1 MIDNSPAT
9 ARVRLAAWEAARPAN
24 FFEADLALQ
33 RALRLYLGDA
43 RFEAIRPRLSAAG
56 HDAATVV
63 DEAARLNDRPHNHP
77 RLERWS
83 GTGERIEQIEF
94 HPSYHTAGRPLYE
107 SGVLALQAEP
117 GHALEQAALFY
128 LFAHCGEMGHLCP
141 AVCTAGLIR
150 VLQARGSPEL
160 QARYLPP
167 LLDAN
172 YDRRHTGAQFL
183 TEVQGGSDV
192 GANVVRATPV
202 PDQPGVWR
210 INGEKWFCSN
220 ATADQILI
228 TARPEG
234 APDGTRGLGLFL
246 MPRRLPDGS
255 LNGIE
260 LRRLKTK
267 FGTRTM
273 PSAEMDFRDALAY
286 QVGAVAEGI
295 HIVLEY
301 VINTSRWLNAI
312 GSLGALRRAHIEA
325 RAFAAHRVAF
335 GRPILDYPLVQEAL
349 VEIAADL
356 AGGLAVTWRISHL
369 VDRQDLGQASQQ
381 ERAVF
386 RLLVNLNKYR
396 TSITSSLG
404 IRRAQEIFG
413 GNGAIEDFSI
423 IPRLYRDA
431 LVYESW
437 EGSHNVLCVQA
448 LRDMSRYR
456 LHESLL
462 AYLRADL
469 DRVSAPPL
477 GELAQEIL
485 NRLERVEARL
495 LRLLSADLV
504 YAQAHVRRV
513 LDELAAVV
521 EATCLLAEAD
531 AALARGL
538 PPVAPDLL
546 TAFFNRHLRPG
557 YDPLDDPE
565 YLARL
570 ERLKVGA

>member
-1 MIDNSPAT
+1 MIDNNPAA
-9 ARVRLAAWEAARPAN
+9 ARARLSAWEAARPTN
-24 FFEADLALQ
+24 FFDADHALQ
-33 RALRLYLGDA
+33 RALRLYLGDP

-56 HDAATVV
+56 HDAATIV
-63 DEAARLNDRPHNHP
+63 DPAARLNDRPENHP
-77 RLERWS
+77 RLQRWS
-83 GTGERIEQIEF
+83 DIGERLEQIEF

-107 SGVLALQAEP
+107 SGVMALQAEP
-117 GHALEQAALFY
+117 GHALEQAALLY

-150 VLQARGSPEL
+150 ALQARGSPEL
-160 QARYLPP
+160 QADYLPP
-167 LLDAN
+167 LLEPR

-192 GANVVRATPV
+192 GANAVRATPV
-202 PDQPGVWR
+202 EGQSGVWR

-220 ATADQILI
+220 ATAEQILI
-228 TARPEG
+228 TARPDG
-234 APDGTRGLGLFL
+234 APEGTRGLGLFL
-246 MPRRLPDGS
+246 LPRYLPDGS
-255 LNGIE
+255 LNGLE

-286 QVGAVAEGI
+286 QVGPVEEGI
-295 HIVLEY
+295 HTVLDY

-312 GSLGALRRAHIEA
+312 GSLGALRRAQIETQ
-325 RAFAAHRVAF
+325 AFAAHRVAF
-335 GRPILDYPLVQEAL
+335 GHPIIEYPLVQEAL
-349 VEIAADL
+349 AEIAADL
-356 AGGLAVTWRISHL
+356 AGGLAVTWRLSHL
-369 VDRQDLGQASQQ
+369 VDRQDLGQATQQ
-381 ERAVF
+381 EQATF

-396 TSITSSLG
+396 TSIASSLG
-404 IRRAQEIFG
+404 IRRAQEVFG

-437 EGSHNVLCVQA
+437 EGSHNVLCVQM
-448 LRDMSRYR
+448 LRDMGRYR
-456 LHESLL
+456 LHEALL

-469 DRVSAPPL
+469 DRVTAPL
-477 GELAQEIL
+477 LSELSQEAL
-485 NRLERVEARL
+485 VALESVEGRLV
-495 LRLLSADLV
+495 RLLSADPA

-531 AALARGL
+531 GALARDL

-546 TAFFNRHLRPG
+546 AFFFNRHLRRG
-557 YDPLDDPE
+557 YDPLADPD
-565 YLARL
+565 YLSRLDRLAR
-570 ERLKVGA
+570 G

>member
-1 MIDNSPAT
+1 MIDNSPPA
-9 ARVRLAAWEAARPAN
+9 ARARLAAWEAARPAN
-24 FFEADLALQ
+24 FFEADPALQ

-43 RFEAIRPRLSAAG
+43 RFAALRPRLSAAG
-56 HDAATVV
+56 HAAATIV
-63 DEAARLNDRPHNHP
+63 DEAARLNDRPENHP

-94 HPSYHTAGRPLYE
+94 HPSYHAAGRPLYE

-117 GHALEQAALFY
+117 GHALEQAALLY
-128 LFAHCGEMGHLCP
+128 LFGHCGEMGHLCP

-150 VLQARGSPEL
+150 ALQAKGSPAL

-167 LLDAN
+167 LLDPS
-172 YDRRHTGAQFL
+172 YDRRQTGAQFL

-202 PDQPGVWR
+202 PGQPGVWR

-220 ATADQILI
+220 ATAEQILI
-228 TARPEG
+228 TARPDG
-234 APDGTRGLGLFL
+234 APEGTRGLGLFL
-246 MPRRLPDGS
+246 MPRSLPDGR

-273 PSAEMDFRDALAY
+273 ASAEMDFHDALAY
-286 QVGAVAEGI
+286 QVGAVEEGI
-295 HIVLEY
+295 HIVLES

-312 GSLGALRRAHIEA
+312 GSLGALRRAEIEA

-335 GRPILDYPLVQEAL
+335 GHPIIEYPLVQEAL
-349 VEIAADL
+349 AEIAADL
-356 AGGLAVTWRISHL
+356 AGGLAVTWRLSHL
-369 VDRQDLGQASQQ
+369 VDRQDLGQASRQ

-396 TSITSSLG
+396 TSIASSLG

-431 LVYESW
+431 VVYESW

-456 LHESLL
+456 LDESLL
-462 AYLRADL
+462 ASLRADL
-469 DRVSAPPL
+469 DRVTAPPL
-477 GELAQEIL
+477 AALAQEL
-485 NRLERVEARL
+485 LTCLETTEVRLGRV
-495 LRLLSADLV
+495 LSADSA
-504 YAQAHVRRV
+504 YGQAHVRRV
-513 LDELAAVV
+513 LGELAAVV
-521 EATCLLAEAD
+521 EATYLVAEAD
-531 AALARGL
+531 GALARDL

-546 TAFFNRHLRPG
+546 TVFFNRHLRPD
-557 YDPLDDPE
+557 YDPLADPD
-565 YLARL
+565 YLPRLDRLAR
-570 ERLKVGA
+570 G